1 MNSTRA
7 LENWIKT
14 LCVVLPLLLA
24 SCAPREL
31 PETPETT
38 QAGVIESI
46 RFTQTDRR
54 TNTVKLEMKDGGI
67 ILIEL
72 NPSAAPK
79 TVENFQNLVETHF
92 YDGLIFHRVI
102 EGFMIQTG
110 DPTGLGTG
118 GSKQTIFGEFGVN
131 GYSNPLSH
139 TRGTVSMARKSRDY
153 NSASSQFFICQA
165 DVSRSL
171 DGQYAA
177 FGRVIAGMD
186 TVDAIAGTPTGANDR
201 PKTEQ
206 KIASVRFVE
215 VEVNR

>member
-1 MNSTRA
+1 MNSTRV
-7 LENWIKT
+7 LRNWIKAF
-14 LCVVLPLLLA
+14 CVCLPLVLLA
-24 SCAPREL
+24 SCAPGEL
-31 PETPETT
+31 PEANTGTETGEIE
-38 QAGVIESI
+38 GV
-46 RFTQTDRR
+46 RFTQTDER
-54 TNTVKLEMKDGGI
+54 TTTVKLEMCDGGI

-72 NPSAAPK
+72 DPSAAPK
-79 TVENFQNLVETHF
+79 TVENFQNLVEAHF

-118 GSKQTIFGEFGVN
+118 GSTQTIFGEFGVN

-139 TRGTVSMARKSRDY
+139 TRGTVSMARKDKQY
-153 NSASSQFFICQA
+153 DSASSQFFICQA

-186 TVDAIAGTPTGANDR
+186 VVDAIAGTPTGANDR
-201 PKTEQ
+201 PLSEQ
-206 KIASVRFVE
+206 KIATVRFVKIGQ
-215 VEVNR
+215 